1 MRGLKLLPGLVVH
14 LLSSKDENFD
24 EFWDKENELWEI
36 SMRESF
42 RQRDERLKKLKKD
55 IDNSKKKD
63 YIGDNGT

>member
-24 EFWDKENELWEI
+24 EFWDKENELWEL

-63 YIGDNGT
+63 YIGDNGA

>member
-1 MRGLKLLPGLVVH
+1 MPGLVVR

-24 EFWDKENELWEI
+24 EFWDKENELWEL

>member
-1 MRGLKLLPGLVVH
+1 MKLSPGLVVR

-24 EFWDKENELWEI
+24 EFWDKENELWEL

-55 IDNSKKKD
+55 VDKE
-63 YIGDNGT
+63 

>member
-1 MRGLKLLPGLVVH
+1 MRGLKLLPGLAVR

>member
-1 MRGLKLLPGLVVH
+1 MKELKLLLGLVGR

-55 IDNSKKKD
+55 VDKE
-63 YIGDNGT
+63 

>member
-1 MRGLKLLPGLVVH
+1 MRGLKLLLGLVVR
-14 LLSSKDENFD
+14 LLSSKNENFD
-24 EFWDKENELWEI
+24 EFWDKENELWEL

-55 IDNSKKKD
+55 VDNSKKKD

>member
-1 MRGLKLLPGLVVH
+1 MPGLAVR

-24 EFWDKENELWEI
+24 ECWDKENELWEL

>member
-1 MRGLKLLPGLVVH
+1 MRGLKLLPGLVVL

-24 EFWDKENELWEI
+24 EFWDKENELWEL

>member
-1 MRGLKLLPGLVVH
+1 MRGLKLLLGLVGR
-14 LLSSKDENFD
+14 LLNSKDENFD
-24 EFWDKENELWEI
+24 EFWDKENELWEL

-63 YIGDNGT
+63 YIGDNGA

>member
-1 MRGLKLLPGLVVH
+1 MPGLVVR

-24 EFWDKENELWEI
+24 EFWDKENELWEL

-63 YIGDNGT
+63 YIGNNGT

>member
-1 MRGLKLLPGLVVH
+1 MRGLKLLPGLAVH

-24 EFWDKENELWEI
+24 EFWDKENELWEL

>member
-1 MRGLKLLPGLVVH
+1 MPGLVVR
-14 LLSSKDENFD
+14 LLSSKNENFD
-24 EFWDKENELWEI
+24 EFWDKENELWEL

>member
-1 MRGLKLLPGLVVH
+1 MPGLAVR

>member
-1 MRGLKLLPGLVVH
+1 MKELKPLPGLVVRF
-14 LLSSKDENFD
+14 LSSKDENFD

>member
-1 MRGLKLLPGLVVH
+1 MR
-14 LLSSKDENFD
+14 LLSSKNENFD
-24 EFWDKENELWEI
+24 EFWDKENELWEL

-55 IDNSKKKD
+55 VDNSKKKD

>member
-1 MRGLKLLPGLVVH
+1 MPGLAVR

-24 EFWDKENELWEI
+24 EFWDKENELWEL

>member
-1 MRGLKLLPGLVVH
+1 MRGLKLLLESVVRF
-14 LLSSKDENFD
+14 LNSKDENFD
-24 EFWDKENELWEI
+24 EFWDKENELWEL

-55 IDNSKKKD
+55 IDIRINKY

>member
-1 MRGLKLLPGLVVH
+1 LPGLAVR

-24 EFWDKENELWEI
+24 EFWDKENELWEL

>member
-1 MRGLKLLPGLVVH
+1 MLGLVGR
-14 LLSSKDENFD
+14 LLNSKDENFD
-24 EFWDKENELWEI
+24 EFWDKENELWEL

-63 YIGDNGT
+63 YIGDNGA

>member
-1 MRGLKLLPGLVVH
+1 MLGLVVH

-24 EFWDKENELWEI
+24 EFWDKENELGEL

>member
-1 MRGLKLLPGLVVH
+1 MRGLKLSPGLVVR

-24 EFWDKENELWEI
+24 EFWDKENELWEL

-55 IDNSKKKD
+55 VDKE
-63 YIGDNGT
+63 

>member
-1 MRGLKLLPGLVVH
+1 MRGSKPLPGLAVH

-24 EFWDKENELWEI
+24 EFWEKENELWEL

-63 YIGDNGT
+63 YIGDNGA

>member
-1 MRGLKLLPGLVVH
+1 MRGSKPLPGLVVH

>member
-1 MRGLKLLPGLVVH
+1 MRGLKLLLGLVGR
-14 LLSSKDENFD
+14 LLNSKDENFD
-24 EFWDKENELWEI
+24 EFWDKENELWEL

-55 IDNSKKKD
+55 IDIRINKY

>member
-1 MRGLKLLPGLVVH
+1 MH

-24 EFWDKENELWEI
+24 EFWDKENELWEL

-55 IDNSKKKD
+55 VDNSKKKD